1 MVKLQFC
8 NRLNW
13 FLPVVRSPQSEWLM
27 TMFYDKVRVVP
38 YNGIFIGRKSI
49 GEELKILLRL
59 IQRYLPN
66 ENRVGQ
72 PY

>member
-1 MVKLQFC
+1 MYDRLLSINNMNHIIFRTFFSGRFFNLQC
-8 NRLNW
+8 LN
-13 FLPVVRSPQSEWLM
+13 
-27 TMFYDKVRVVP
+27 YVRVVP

-66 ENRVGQ
+66 ENRVDQ

>member
-13 FLPVVRSPQSEWLM
+13 FLPVVRLPQSEWLM

-38 YNGIFIGRKSI
+38 YDSIFFTVYVPTIV
-49 GEELKILLRL
+49 
-59 IQRYLPN
+59 
-66 ENRVGQ
+66 RVSARQGVFCS
-72 PY
+72 